1 MSIVVSAEI
10 GGERR
15 VYTAE
20 DMPLSIG
27 GAACHLALANLSD
40 DGPVAFLGHDRGE
53 LFIQPAEDRSAEAP
67 VTCNGVSLTA
77 SRWLGDRDEVGVGSH
92 RLRCEVSG
100 DNVHLASPSSRP
112 LPRT

>member
-53 LFIQPAEDRSAEAP
+53 LFIQ
-67 VTCNGVSLTA
+67 CNA
-77 SRWLGDRDEVGVGSH
+77 
-92 RLRCEVSG
+92 
-100 DNVHLASPSSRP
+100 LALIQATSPDIG
-112 LPRT
+112 